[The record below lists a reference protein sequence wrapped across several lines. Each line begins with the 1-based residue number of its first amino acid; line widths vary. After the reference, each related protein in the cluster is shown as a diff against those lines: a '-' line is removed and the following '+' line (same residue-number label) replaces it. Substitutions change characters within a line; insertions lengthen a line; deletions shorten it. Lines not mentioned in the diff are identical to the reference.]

1 MDTDGYTTLRV
12 RVQDGIAHATIDNP
26 PINLFD
32 AALIVEMDRF
42 GREAA
47 GDPDV
52 RVVVVD
58 SANPEFFIAHADVSL
73 ILQLP
78 SEPQPPPTELPL
90 FTAMVDRFRTMPKAT
105 LAVIEGRCRGG
116 GSELVLGMDLR
127 FAALGRARLAQPEVA
142 VGIIPGGGGTQ
153 RLPRL
158 VGRGRALEVILG
170 CDDVDAETAER
181 WGYVN
186 RALPDG
192 ELRPFVDALAR
203 RIASF
208 PPEAVAQP
216 RRPWPPRSPTRSRDS
231 WTRPTASTRR
241 SGWRT
246 PARAWRGS
254 WPPGA
259 RRPRSSSSRAFRP
272 DRDAHRPTPGVPA
285 ASRADAVR
293 ALLARRV
300 PERPCPRLFGGLGV
314 RLRHTDA
321 LVVR

>member
-1 MDTDGYTTLRV
+1 MDTDGFETLRV
-12 RVQDGIAHATIDNP
+12 RVDDGIARATIDHP

-42 GREAA
+42 GRAVA
-47 GDPDV
+47 DDPDV
-52 RVVVVD
+52 RVVVID
-58 SANPEFFIAHADVSL
+58 SANPDFFIAHADVNL

-90 FTAMVDRFRTMPKAT
+90 FSAMVDRFRTMPKAT
-105 LAVIEGRCRGG
+105 IAVIEGRCRGG

-158 VGRGRALEVILG
+158 IGRARALEVILG

-186 RALPDG
+186 RALPED
-192 ELRPFVDALAR
+192 ELRPFVDELAE

-208 PPEAVAQP
+208 SPEAIAHAKAAVAAAESDP
-216 RRPWPPRSPTRSRDS
+216 V
-231 WTRPTASTRR
+231 
-241 SGWRT
+241 
-246 PARAWRGS
+246 
-254 WPPGA
+254 PGLL
-259 RRPRSSSSRAFRP
+259 
-272 DRDAHRPTPGVPA
+272 DEAHRFNTTVTLPDTRARMDAFLAAGGQTPEMELEPV
-285 ASRADAVR
+285 SRGWAT
-293 ALLARRV
+293 
-300 PERPCPRLFGGLGV
+300 P
-314 RLRHTDA
+314 
-321 LVVR
+321 